1 MCCKGLMHSMSKKKR
16 RRASI
21 KAAQDSAVGICIAAT
36 LGLATGILLA
46 PQSGKETR
54 ADLKNKCR
62 KNCRMEIYATPTE
75 TTIETTTDK
84 EI

>member
-1 MCCKGLMHSMSKKKR
+1 MCCKGLMHSTSKKK

-21 KAAQDSAVGICIAAT
+21 KAVQDSAVGICIAAT

-54 ADLKNKCR
+54 ADLKNKCC
-62 KNCRMEIYATPTE
+62 K
-75 TTIETTTDK
+75 K
-84 EI
+84 L